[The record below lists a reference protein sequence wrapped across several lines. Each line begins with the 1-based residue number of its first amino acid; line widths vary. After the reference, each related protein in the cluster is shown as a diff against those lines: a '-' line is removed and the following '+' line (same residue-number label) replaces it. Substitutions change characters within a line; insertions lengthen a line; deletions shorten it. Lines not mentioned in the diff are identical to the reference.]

1 MRIITAIIFS
11 FLASICFAEYY
22 DDEEAERIVKK
33 GEIVAGGYDLGFFR
47 VLVKYRKNYYECLT
61 SVSDEG
67 LIVDWCQG
75 K

>member
-33 GEIVAGGYDLGFFR
+33 GEIVAGGYDSGFF
-47 VLVKYRKNYYECLT
+47 
-61 SVSDEG
+61 
-67 LIVDWCQG
+67 
-75 K
+75 